1 MKATRKIS
9 NRLSAGC
16 FLLRGTAETSTCHDR
31 KECEIYEQELMSYNL
46 YLEMKVSDDID
57 LRVQN
62 VENFYYWYS
71 SILLPYNRV
80 FLKEKWNSLE

>member
-1 MKATRKIS
+1 
-9 NRLSAGC
+9 
-16 FLLRGTAETSTCHDR
+16 
-31 KECEIYEQELMSYNL
+31 MSYNL

-80 FLKEKWNSLE
+80 FLKEKWNSLGMTRIGCLFLCFLARGVTKCNMNRMHNYNTCYLCIS

>member
-1 MKATRKIS
+1 
-9 NRLSAGC
+9 
-16 FLLRGTAETSTCHDR
+16 
-31 KECEIYEQELMSYNL
+31 MSYNL